1 MVAATSC
8 SSIFNLKS
16 TAAEPRMGS
25 ATTYTAGAAPASCAK
40 LDSVAMWFINGVAT
54 VFFASLERC
63 SCMHI
68 ATEDDGDEANDM
80 PLISNDGNFGR
91 DGGTVGSRRRTG
103 KGKIKRG
110 GFLMEDFHG

>member
-1 MVAATSC
+1 MRSATS
-8 SSIFNLKS
+8 
-16 TAAEPRMGS
+16 
-25 ATTYTAGAAPASCAK
+25 TYTAGAAPASCAK
-40 LDSVAMWFINGVAT
+40 LDSVAMWFLNGVAT

-91 DGGTVGSRRRTG
+91 DGGSVGSRRRAAG
-103 KGKIKRG
+103 RG
-110 GFLMEDFHG
+110 RREVVF